1 MKQPLTIALATYSDL
16 DGAIFSIQHARFL
29 PDFLPADRFV
39 VVNNNPHGPETP
51 VLRDF
56 CNKADV
62 IYVENPINSTSLSR
76 ELAIQSA
83 PTDVVVVIDSHVL
96 IAPGS
101 LYVIRQYLSN
111 PENERNLLHGLSLSD
126 NLAPGGWSWLPFWR
140 AEMLGIW
147 SPHPEPDQ
155 PTEIWGAGLGLFVIN
170 KNFWPHFHP
179 LHRGFGG
186 EEGYIHEK
194 IRRNGGKVI
203 FHPSIRFWH
212 RYYRV
217 AVPYP
222 LSKQDKIRNYLLH
235 FFDLYGN
242 DPGKLAH
249 EIDRMRQHFVFRE
262 PETAPWGEKLEPA
275 LTPMTESDF
284 DFIVKQVE
292 NEIRN
297 IATQTTQTSP
307 QFGFPYSPLTPTT
320 SEPTTHQPRSGC
332 GGCAKRRA
340 ENIQKLFERAEQ
352 ILNKYNDGSLTIF
365 VLDPDLASHFRGKFH
380 ITSTL
385 KQIEPNLLWS
395 DTTSC
400 PTWLKTLAIILP
412 IPIARFAEPLRRCFN
427 SCQRLII
434 YPVHSD
440 LHFVGT
446 VFDPA
451 ENKTKQEEFQ
461 STAYLLMELLKEGW
475 RVIDSVNNFVVLEK
489 SRWHRFIWLLKGI
502 TTAIKRF
509 SGFATTELAKRRL
522 NICRQCPFYRRGR
535 CQICGCF
542 MKAKTS
548 IESEKC
554 PLDKW

>member
-83 PTDVVVVIDSHVL
+83 PTDVVVIIDSHVL

-235 FFDLYGN
+235 FFDLYEN
-242 DPGKLAH
+242 DPEKLAY
-249 EIDRMRQHFVFRE
+249 EIDRMRKHFVFRE

-284 DFIVKQVE
+284 DLIVSQVQSE
-292 NEIRN
+292 LKSI
-297 IATQTTQTSP
+297 TTQPPP
-307 QFGFPYSPLTPTT
+307 QFNFPYSPLTPTT
-320 SEPTTHQPRSGC
+320 SEPTTQKPQSGC

-340 ENIQKLFERAEQ
+340 ESIKEFFDKSLRILER
-352 ILNKYNDGSLTIF
+352 YNDDFMTVF
-365 VLDPDLASHFRGKFH
+365 VLDPDLATLFKKHGFH

-395 DTTSC
+395 DGSRC
-400 PTWLKTLAIILP
+400 PSWLRTLAVVLP
-412 IPIARFAEPLRRCFN
+412 IPIARFADPVRPCFD
-427 SCQRLII
+427 SCQRII
-434 YPVHSD
+434 LYPIHSE
-440 LHFVGT
+440 LHFTST
-446 VFDPA
+446 VYDPKT
-451 ENKTKQEEFQ
+451 NKTEQKQFT
-461 STAYLLMELLKEGW
+461 STAALLKELIREGW
-475 RVIDSVNNFVVLEK
+475 KVVDSVNNFVVLEK
-489 SRWHRFIWLLKGI
+489 SRWHRWLWMLRGVLK
-502 TTAIKRF
+502 AIKRF
-509 SGFATTELAKRRL
+509 SGFAASELAAERL
-522 NICRQCPFYRRGR
+522 NVCRKCPFYRFGK

-542 MKAKTS
+542 LRAKTAL
-548 IESEKC
+548 ESEKC
-554 PLDKW
+554 PLGKW